1 MAAVIDEALAQWD
14 ALAQR
19 EVADGYQVKES
30 SSSAAPPSASD
41 SHPGLNLHRS
51 LQNNNAGGCCPSA
64 WREKIVEWC
73 YQVVDHW

>member
-1 MAAVIDEALAQWD
+1 MTAVFDALAQWD

-19 EVADGYQVKES
+19 EVAAGYQVKPS
-30 SSSAAPPSASD
+30 SPTAPAATL
-41 SHPGLNLHRS
+41 GLHLP
-51 LQNNNAGGCCPSA
+51 LTGQNATTGCPLA

>member
-1 MAAVIDEALAQWD
+1 MAAIIIEEALAQWD
-14 ALAQR
+14 VLAQR
-19 EVADGYQVKES
+19 EVADDYQVKES
-30 SSSAAPPSASD
+30 SSAAAAQD

-51 LQNNNAGGCCPSA
+51 QNNTAGGCCPSA

>member
-1 MAAVIDEALAQWD
+1 MTAAIDTLAQWD

-19 EVADGYQVKES
+19 EAMKDYRIKPSTATS
-30 SSSAAPPSASD
+30 SSSVPPLGLQL
-41 SHPGLNLHRS
+41 PLTGLN
-51 LQNNNAGGCCPSA
+51 ATTGCPIA

>member
-1 MAAVIDEALAQWD
+1 MTAAIDTLAQWD

-19 EVADGYQVKES
+19 EAMKDYRIKKPS
-30 SSSAAPPSASD
+30 TATTASSAAAPPLGLQL
-41 SHPGLNLHRS
+41 PLTGLN
-51 LQNNNAGGCCPSA
+51 ATTGCPIA